1 MTVHY
6 VGTLLDGTQ
15 FDSSRGRDEPFKFKL
30 RAGQVI
36 KGWDEAVES
45 MKKGEVAR
53 VTLKPEYAYGTCS
66 WIATMALTSTG
77 AAGSPPTIPP
87 NATLVFEI
95 ELLSWVDEKDI
106 SKKSD
111 ESIMKKT
118 IKEGDGWERPKAE
131 TLVKIHF
138 SVSSSSG
145 TVIDDTFAK
154 GKQLFEYRVSAGDVN
169 KALNRAVKDMKKGEV
184 ARVKVKA
191 GAHLQGGTATKPVP
205 ADTDVVYMIE
215 LVDMVKEKEPFEM
228 TNEEKFANCTLRREE
243 GNSFFKDSQFKR
255 AAKRYKSALD
265 CVKNDHTFN
274 PEEKKKALELQL
286 PCLLNQSACFLKLN
300 KWKEATETTG
310 KALDIDSGN
319 VKALFRRAQASMGKG
334 DTTDAICDL
343 KKAREKQPQDKDV
356 AALLSKCIALQK
368 VQDEKDKAMFSRM
381 FA

>member
-1 MTVHY
+1 M
-6 VGTLLDGTQ
+6 
-15 FDSSRGRDEPFKFKL
+15 
-30 RAGQVI
+30 
-36 KGWDEAVES
+36 
-45 MKKGEVAR
+45 
-53 VTLKPEYAYGTCS
+53 
-66 WIATMALTSTG
+66 
-77 AAGSPPTIPP
+77 
-87 NATLVFEI
+87 FEI

-138 SVSSSSG
+138 SVNSSSG

-184 ARVKVKA
+184 AYVKVKA

-205 ADTDVVYMIE
+205 ADTDVVYTIE

-300 KWKEATETTG
+300 KWKEATEATG